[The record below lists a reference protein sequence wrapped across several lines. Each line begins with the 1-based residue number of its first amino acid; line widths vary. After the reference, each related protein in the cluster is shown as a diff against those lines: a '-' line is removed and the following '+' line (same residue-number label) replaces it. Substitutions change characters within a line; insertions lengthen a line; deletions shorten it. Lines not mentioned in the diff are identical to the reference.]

1 MSIVTV
7 NGVNLFYEV
16 TGDGFPLVFSH
27 EFAGDYR
34 SWAPQISYFSRFYR
48 VIVYNNRGYPP
59 SDIPTNLEAYS
70 QDILI
75 DDLHQLLTHL
85 NIAKAHIVG
94 LSMGGNVALNFGIKY
109 PEMCASLVVAGC
121 GSGSTNREEFEQ
133 NIRLVVERL
142 ENEGMK
148 TVAEF
153 YSLGRTRI
161 QFKRKDPRGWVNF
174 KDQLAEHSA
183 LGSALTLRGVQLN
196 RPSIFNLEDQLR
208 RLLVPTLVL
217 IGDEDEPCIEPAIFM
232 KRHIPSAGLA
242 VFPQSGHT
250 INLEEP
256 ALFNRV
262 VLDFLTA
269 VEREKWAKRD

>member
-75 DDLHQLLTHL
+75 DDLHQLLTQL

-109 PEMCASLVVAGC
+109 PEMCASLVVASC

>member
-7 NGVNLFYEV
+7 NGVKLFYEV

-34 SWAPQISYFSRFYR
+34 SWATQISFFSRFYQ

-59 SDIPTNLEAYS
+59 SDIPTNPEAYS

-109 PEMCASLVVAGC
+109 PEMCSSLVVAGC

-142 ENEGMK
+142 EKEGMK
-148 TVAEF
+148 NVAEF
-153 YSLGRTRI
+153 YSVGRTRI

-183 LGSALTLRGVQLN
+183 IGSALTLRGVQLS
-196 RPSIFNLEDQLR
+196 RPSIFKLEDQLR

-217 IGDEDEPCIEPAIFM
+217 VGDEDEPCIEPAIFM
-232 KRHIPSAGLA
+232 KSHIPSAGLA

-256 ALFNRV
+256 VLFNRV